1 MNPMRHLVVLA
12 GALAAGCSFT
22 APQSSVDASTSH
34 DTPIDMPPGPGDR
47 DGDGVADG
55 DDNCPDVA
63 NPDQHDEDGDSVGD
77 VCDKCP
83 QIAHEAAADID
94 EDGIPD
100 VCDPDLTK
108 HNTLVA
114 FIPFTGTAL
123 PAGWKTVG
131 DQNTY
136 SVANDD
142 LVVASG
148 MNAGALLM
156 PTADTYYTIEIG
168 VDISQ
173 ADTANPAYIEVLTDA
188 TADVK
193 GYNSCGVRVD
203 SNNDRELGHS
213 VNKNF
218 MVVASDPTNPPT
230 VPGSYRFVLVQTTA
244 AEVCAIPTNAPLVG
258 TKPAVATNVGILA
271 RNVRATVHYLALY
284 H

>member
-1 MNPMRHLVVLA
+1 MAMRHLLILA
-12 GALAAGCSFT
+12 VAFLAGCSFT
-22 APQSSVDASTSH
+22 APQSSVDASVSH

-47 DGDGVADG
+47 DGDGVLDR
-55 DDNCPDVA
+55 DDNCPDA
-63 NPDQHDEDGDSVGD
+63 SNPDQHDEDGDGVGD

-83 QIAHEAAADID
+83 QIAHEPAVDVD

-100 VCDPDLTK
+100 ACDPDLTK

-131 DQNTY
+131 DQHTY

-148 MNAGALLM
+148 MNGGALLM

-173 ADTANPAYIEVLTDA
+173 TDTANPAFIEVLTSA
-188 TADVK
+188 TTDLK
-193 GYNSCGVRVD
+193 NYNSCGVRVD
-203 SNNDRELGHS
+203 SNNERELGHFAG
-213 VNKNF
+213 NKFN
-218 MVVASDPTNPPT
+218 VVASDATNPPT
-230 VPGSYRFVLVQTTA
+230 VPGSYRFVLVQTTV
-244 AEVCAIPTNAPLVG
+244 AEVCTIPPNAPLVG
-258 TKPAVATNVGILA
+258 ANAAVANQLGILA
-271 RNVRATVHYLALY
+271 RNVTAKIHYLALY